1 MARSSSP
8 ELLPALAWHALPEE
22 QAIQRLFGEE
32 LSLAG
37 LLEKGLSQAEVARR
51 QQQYGPNELKAKA
64 ATPAWLK
71 FLQQFNQSLL
81 YILLV
86 AGAIKAFLGSW
97 RNAIVIWAVVV
108 INALISYIQESK
120 AEEAIAALAK
130 SVATEVTVMR
140 EGQKVR
146 VPSRELVPGD
156 VVLLSSGDR
165 VLADLRLVSVRNLRV
180 DESALTGESVP
191 VEKRLGS
198 LPEDTPLAERQNM
211 AYAGSFVTFGQGAGV
226 VVAIGNQTQ
235 TGRIS
240 KLIEEGGSLQ
250 TPLTRKFEAFSLTLL
265 KIILTLAALTFLVG
279 LVQGQAAATVFEA
292 AVALAVSAIPEGL
305 PAVVTVTLAIGVSR
319 MARRHA
325 IIRKL
330 PAVETLGSATV
341 ICSDK
346 TGTLTENQMT
356 VQAIYAGS
364 QLYRVTGSG
373 YSPQG
378 QILFQAADSPIE
390 IHQLPALEACLVAGC
405 LCNDTR
411 LQPKDKGQWEVVGDP
426 TEAALL
432 VAAQK
437 GGLDREDLQRCR
449 PRLDTLPFESQFQYM
464 ATLHRVGP
472 EEHCIYVKGSAE
484 ALLPRCCS
492 QMGSQGEIQPL
503 EAEPIRQQ
511 VEALARQ
518 GLRVLAFAQKTVPS
532 SQTQVDHS
540 DLEEGLIFL
549 GLQGMIDPPRPEA
562 IAAVRA
568 CQSAGIQV
576 KMITGDHVLTA
587 QAIAEQ
593 MGLGGGKPVKAY
605 SGRDLEQLGPEEFV
619 TAANEGSVFAR
630 VAPEQKLRLVE
641 ALQSQG
647 HIVAMTGDGVND
659 APALKQADVGIA
671 MGRGGTEV
679 AKAAADMI
687 LTDDNFASIE
697 AAVEEGRTVYNN
709 LLKAIAFILPVN
721 GGESMTLLLSVLLNR
736 ELPIL
741 AIQVLWLNM
750 INSITMTVPLSF
762 EPSTG
767 REMTQPP
774 RDPDA
779 NLLSPRLLQRILLVS
794 AFNWLLIFGVFE
806 YIEQTTGNLNL
817 ARSMAI
823 QALVIGRIFYLLS
836 LSQAIPTLLG
846 RGRASQL
853 ERHERLMDVA
863 AITIGIGAAIL
874 LQILFSQWSLFNTLF
889 DTAPLTWEQWGFCL
903 VVSLP
908 MANDCGGS
916 TGQPARSGRSL
927 AGPLPLA
934 GSFQLQRRP
943 RGCLQQAWRDPCWGK
958 AKRRFYIREAFRR
971 AQRCLDFC
979 PQGSKGA
986 SPQFSAAGAVV
997 GLAIFDC
1004 A

>member
-1 MARSSSP
+1 LCCGGSPITARSSSP
-8 ELLPALAWHALPEE
+8 EPLSVIAWHALPEE
-22 QAIQRLFGEE
+22 QAIQKLFGEE

-81 YILLV
+81 HILLV

-165 VLADLRLVSVRNLRV
+165 VPADLHLVSVRNLRV
-180 DESALTGESVP
+180 DESAFTGESVP

-464 ATLHRVGP
+464 ATLHRLGP
-472 EEHCIYVKGSAE
+472 EEHCIDVKGSAE

-767 REMTQPP
+767 REMTQLP

-908 MANDCGGS
+908 MIGVAALANRLDPGGVS
-916 TGQPARSGRSL
+916 LARSR
-927 AGPLPLA
+927 
-934 GSFQLQRRP
+934 
-943 RGCLQQAWRDPCWGK
+943 
-958 AKRRFYIREAFRR
+958 
-971 AQRCLDFC
+971 
-979 PQGSKGA
+979 
-986 SPQFSAAGAVV
+986 
-997 GLAIFDC
+997 
-1004 A
+1004 

>member
-1 MARSSSP
+1 MAKSIPAGS
-8 ELLPALAWHALPEE
+8 LPVAPWHALPEE
-22 QAIQRLFGEE
+22 EVARQIVAVDLP
-32 LSLAG
+32 LAA
-37 LLEKGLSQAEVARR
+37 LLERGLSQAEVIQR
-51 QQQYGPNELKAKA
+51 QKQYGPNELKAKA
-64 ATPAWLK
+64 ATPAWVK

-81 YILLV
+81 YILMV
-86 AGAIKAFLGSW
+86 AGAVKAFLGSW

-108 INALISYIQESK
+108 INALIGYIQESK
-120 AEEAIAALAK
+120 AEEAIAALAQ
-130 SVATEVTVMR
+130 SVVTEVTVIR
-140 EGQKVR
+140 EGQKLR

-156 VVLLSSGDR
+156 VVLLSSGDK
-165 VLADLRLVSVRNLRV
+165 VPADLRLLSVRNLQV

-198 LPEDTPLAERQNM
+198 LAEDTPLADRQNM

-240 KLIEEGGSLQ
+240 ELVEKGGSLQ
-250 TPLTRKFEAFSLTLL
+250 TPLTRKFEEFSLMLL
-265 KIILTLAALTFLVG
+265 RIILSLAGLTFLVG
-279 LVQGQAAATVFEA
+279 LAQGQGAASVFEA

-319 MARRHA
+319 MAKRHA

-364 QLYRVTGSG
+364 QLYQVTGSG

-378 QILFQAADSPIE
+378 QILAQEGGDPVE
-390 IHQLPALEACLVAGC
+390 VERLLALQACLLAGC

-411 LQPKDKGQWEVVGDP
+411 LQPKDNGQWEVVGDP

-464 ATLHRVGP
+464 ATLHRLGS
-472 EEHCIYVKGSAE
+472 EEHCIYVKGSVE
-484 ALLPRCCS
+484 ALLSRCHS
-492 QMGSQGEIQPL
+492 QMGSQGEIQSL
-503 EAEPIRQQ
+503 EEERIRQQ

-518 GLRVLAFAQKTVPS
+518 GLRVLAFAQKPVSS
-532 SQTQVDHS
+532 SQTRVDHP
-540 DLEEGLIFL
+540 DLQEGLIFL

-562 IAAVRA
+562 IAAVRS
-568 CQSAGIQV
+568 CQTAGIQV

-605 SGRDLEQLGPEEFV
+605 SGQDLERLSPEKFV

-630 VAPEQKLRLVE
+630 VVPEQKLRLVE
-641 ALQSQG
+641 ALQARGQ
-647 HIVAMTGDGVND
+647 IVAMTGDGVND

-721 GGESMTLLLSVLLNR
+721 GGESMTILLSVLLNR

-750 INSITMTVPLSF
+750 INSITMTVPLAF

-767 REMTQPP
+767 REMTRPP
-774 RDPDA
+774 RDPEA

-794 AFNWLLIFGVFE
+794 VFNWILIFGVFE

-817 ARSMAI
+817 ARTMAI

-853 ERHERLMDVA
+853 EHHERLMDTA
-863 AITIGIGAAIL
+863 AIAIGIGAAIL
-874 LQILFSQWSLFNTLF
+874 LQILFSQWSLFNIIF
-889 DTAPLTWEQWGFCL
+889 DTAPLSWEQWGFCL
-903 VVSLP
+903 LVSLP
-908 MANDCGGS
+908 
-916 TGQPARSGRSL
+916 L
-927 AGPLPLA
+927 
-934 GSFQLQRRP
+934 
-943 RGCLQQAWRDPCWGK
+943 
-958 AKRRFYIREAFRR
+958 IVV
-971 AQRCLDFC
+971 
-979 PQGSKGA
+979 
-986 SPQFSAAGAVV
+986 SAAANRV
-997 GLAIFDC
+997 DPE
-1004 A
+1004 

>member
-1 MARSSSP
+1 MAKSVSP
-8 ELLPALAWHALPEE
+8 DSLPAAPWHALPEE
-22 QAIQRLFGEE
+22 EVARQIVAVDL
-32 LSLAG
+32 LLAA
-37 LLEKGLSQAEVARR
+37 LLERGLSQAEVIQR
-51 QQQYGPNELKAKA
+51 QKQYGPNELKAKA
-64 ATPAWLK
+64 ATPAWVK

-81 YILLV
+81 YILMV
-86 AGAIKAFLGSW
+86 AGAVKAFFGSW

-108 INALISYIQESK
+108 INALIGYIQESK
-120 AEEAIAALAK
+120 AEEAIAALAQ
-130 SVATEVTVMR
+130 SVVTEVTVIR
-140 EGQKVR
+140 EGQKLR

-156 VVLLSSGDR
+156 VVLLSSGDK
-165 VLADLRLVSVRNLRV
+165 VPADLRLLSVRNLQV

-198 LPEDTPLAERQNM
+198 LAEDTPLADRQNM

-240 KLIEEGGSLQ
+240 ELVEKGGSLQ
-250 TPLTRKFEAFSLTLL
+250 TPLTRKFEEFSLMLL
-265 KIILTLAALTFLVG
+265 RIILSLAGLTFLVG
-279 LVQGQAAATVFEA
+279 LVQGQGVASVFEA

-305 PAVVTVTLAIGVSR
+305 PTVVTVTLAIGVSR
-319 MARRHA
+319 MAKRHA

-364 QLYRVTGSG
+364 QLYQVTGSG

-378 QILFQAADSPIE
+378 QILAQEGGDPVE
-390 IHQLPALEACLVAGC
+390 VERLLALQACLLAGC

-411 LQPKDKGQWEVVGDP
+411 LQPKDNGQWEVVGDP
-426 TEAALL
+426 TEAALI
-432 VAAQK
+432 VAGQK
-437 GGLDREDLQRCR
+437 AGLDMDDLQRRR
-449 PRLDTLPFESQFQYM
+449 PRLDSIPFESEFQYM
-464 ATLHRVGP
+464 ATLHRLGP
-472 EEHCIYVKGSAE
+472 EEHCIYVKGSVE
-484 ALLPRCCS
+484 ALLPRCRS

-503 EAEPIRQQ
+503 EEERIRQQ

-532 SQTQVDHS
+532 SQTRVDHP
-540 DLEEGLIFL
+540 DLEGDLVFL

-562 IAAVRA
+562 IAAVRS
-568 CQSAGIQV
+568 CQTAGMQV

-593 MGLGGGKPVKAY
+593 MGLGGGKPVQAY
-605 SGRDLEQLGPEEFV
+605 SGRDLEQLSPEEFV
-619 TAANEGSVFAR
+619 EAANRGSVFAR
-630 VAPEQKLRLVE
+630 VVPEQKLRLVE
-641 ALQSQG
+641 ALQARGQ
-647 HIVAMTGDGVND
+647 IVAMTGDGVND

-721 GGESMTLLLSVLLNR
+721 GGESMTILLSVLLNR

-750 INSITMTVPLSF
+750 INSITMTVPLAF

-767 REMTQPP
+767 REMTRPP
-774 RDPDA
+774 RDPEA

-794 AFNWLLIFGVFE
+794 VFNWILIFGVFE
-806 YIEQTTGNLNL
+806 YIEQTTGSIDL
-817 ARSMAI
+817 ARTMAI

-853 ERHERLMDVA
+853 ERHERLMDTA
-863 AITIGIGAAIL
+863 AIAIGIGAAIL
-874 LQILFSQWSLFNTLF
+874 LQILFSQWSLFNIIF
-889 DTAPLTWEQWGFCL
+889 DTAPLSWEQWGFCL
-903 VVSLP
+903 LVSLP
-908 MANDCGGS
+908 LIVVSAVAN
-916 TGQPARSGRSL
+916 RV
-927 AGPLPLA
+927 
-934 GSFQLQRRP
+934 
-943 RGCLQQAWRDPCWGK
+943 DP
-958 AKRRFYIREAFRR
+958 E
-971 AQRCLDFC
+971 
-979 PQGSKGA
+979 
-986 SPQFSAAGAVV
+986 
-997 GLAIFDC
+997 
-1004 A
+1004 

>member
-1 MARSSSP
+1 MAKSVSP
-8 ELLPALAWHALPEE
+8 DSLPAAPWHALPEE
-22 QAIQRLFGEE
+22 DVARQIVAVDLP
-32 LSLAG
+32 LAA
-37 LLEKGLSQAEVARR
+37 LLERGLSQAEVIQR
-51 QQQYGPNELKAKA
+51 QKQYGPNELKAKA
-64 ATPAWLK
+64 ATPAWVK

-81 YILLV
+81 YILMV
-86 AGAIKAFLGSW
+86 AGAVKAFLGSW

-108 INALISYIQESK
+108 INALIGYIQESK
-120 AEEAIAALAK
+120 AEEAIAALAQ
-130 SVATEVTVMR
+130 SVVTEVTVIR
-140 EGQKVR
+140 DGQKLR

-156 VVLLSSGDR
+156 VVLLSSGDK
-165 VLADLRLVSVRNLRV
+165 VPADLRLLSVRNLQA

-240 KLIEEGGSLQ
+240 ELVEKGGSLQ
-250 TPLTRKFEAFSLTLL
+250 TPLTRKFEEFSLMLL
-265 KIILTLAALTFLVG
+265 RIILSLAGLTFLVG
-279 LVQGQAAATVFEA
+279 LAQGQGAASVFES

-319 MARRHA
+319 MAKRHA

-364 QLYRVTGSG
+364 QLYQVTGSG

-411 LQPKDKGQWEVVGDP
+411 LQPKDNGQWEVVGDP
-426 TEAALL
+426 TEAALI

-437 GGLDREDLQRCR
+437 GGLDLEELQRRR
-449 PRLDTLPFESQFQYM
+449 PRLDSIPFESEFQYM
-464 ATLHRVGP
+464 ATLHCLGP
-472 EEHCIYVKGSAE
+472 EEHCIYVKGSVE

-503 EAEPIRQQ
+503 EEERIRQQ

-532 SQTQVDHS
+532 SQTRVDHP
-540 DLEEGLIFL
+540 DLQEGLIFL

-562 IAAVRA
+562 IAAVRS
-568 CQSAGIQV
+568 CQTAGIQV

-593 MGLGGGKPVKAY
+593 MGLGGGKPVQAY
-605 SGRDLEQLGPEEFV
+605 SGRDLEQLSPEEFV
-619 TAANEGSVFAR
+619 EAANRGSVFAR
-630 VAPEQKLRLVE
+630 VVPEQKLRLVE
-641 ALQSQG
+641 ALQARGQ
-647 HIVAMTGDGVND
+647 IVAMTGDGVND

-721 GGESMTLLLSVLLNR
+721 GGESMTILLSVLLNR

-750 INSITMTVPLSF
+750 INSITMTVPLAF

-767 REMTQPP
+767 REMTRPP
-774 RDPDA
+774 RDPEA

-794 AFNWLLIFGVFE
+794 VFNWILIFGVFE

-817 ARSMAI
+817 ARTMAI

-853 ERHERLMDVA
+853 EHHERLMDTA
-863 AITIGIGAAIL
+863 AIAIGIGAAIL
-874 LQILFSQWSLFNTLF
+874 LQILFSQWSLFNIIF
-889 DTAPLTWEQWGFCL
+889 DTAPLSWEQWGFCL
-903 VVSLP
+903 LVSLP
-908 MANDCGGS
+908 
-916 TGQPARSGRSL
+916 L
-927 AGPLPLA
+927 
-934 GSFQLQRRP
+934 
-943 RGCLQQAWRDPCWGK
+943 
-958 AKRRFYIREAFRR
+958 IVV
-971 AQRCLDFC
+971 
-979 PQGSKGA
+979 
-986 SPQFSAAGAVV
+986 SAAANRV
-997 GLAIFDC
+997 DPE
-1004 A
+1004 

>member
-8 ELLPALAWHALPEE
+8 EPLSVIAWHALPEE
-22 QAIQRLFGEE
+22 QAIQKLFGEE

-165 VLADLRLVSVRNLRV
+165 VPADLRLVSVRNLRV

-279 LVQGQAAATVFEA
+279 LVQGQAAASVFEA

-378 QILFQAADSPIE
+378 QILSPAADSPIE

-405 LCNDTR
+405 LCNNTR

-464 ATLHRVGP
+464 ATLHRLGP

-484 ALLPRCCS
+484 ALLLRCCS

-593 MGLGGGKPVKAY
+593 IGLGGGKPVKAY

-874 LQILFSQWSLFNTLF
+874 LQILFSQWSLFNIIF

-908 MANDCGGS
+908 MIGVAALANRLDPGGAS
-916 TGQPARSGRSL
+916 LARSR
-927 AGPLPLA
+927 
-934 GSFQLQRRP
+934 
-943 RGCLQQAWRDPCWGK
+943 
-958 AKRRFYIREAFRR
+958 
-971 AQRCLDFC
+971 
-979 PQGSKGA
+979 
-986 SPQFSAAGAVV
+986 
-997 GLAIFDC
+997 
-1004 A
+1004 

>member
-1 MARSSSP
+1 MAKSIPAGS
-8 ELLPALAWHALPEE
+8 LPVAPWHALPEE
-22 QAIQRLFGEE
+22 EVARQIVAVDLP
-32 LSLAG
+32 LAA
-37 LLEKGLSQAEVARR
+37 LLERGLSQAEVIQR
-51 QQQYGPNELKAKA
+51 QKQYGPNELKAKA
-64 ATPAWLK
+64 ATPAWVK

-81 YILLV
+81 YILMV
-86 AGAIKAFLGSW
+86 AGAVKAFLGSW

-108 INALISYIQESK
+108 INALIGYIQESK
-120 AEEAIAALAK
+120 AEEAIAALAQ
-130 SVATEVTVMR
+130 SVVTEVTVIR
-140 EGQKVR
+140 EGQKLR

-156 VVLLSSGDR
+156 VVLLSSGDK
-165 VLADLRLVSVRNLRV
+165 VPADLRLLSVRNLQV

-198 LPEDTPLAERQNM
+198 LAEDTPLADRQNM

-240 KLIEEGGSLQ
+240 ELVEKGGSLQ
-250 TPLTRKFEAFSLTLL
+250 TPLTRKFEEFSLMLL
-265 KIILTLAALTFLVG
+265 RIILSLAGLTFLVG
-279 LVQGQAAATVFEA
+279 LAQGQGAASVFEA

-319 MARRHA
+319 MAKRHA

-364 QLYRVTGSG
+364 QLYQVTGSG

-378 QILFQAADSPIE
+378 QILAQEGGDPVE
-390 IHQLPALEACLVAGC
+390 VERLLALQACLLAGC

-411 LQPKDKGQWEVVGDP
+411 LQPKDNGQWEVVGDP
-426 TEAALL
+426 TEAALI
-432 VAAQK
+432 VAGQK
-437 GGLDREDLQRCR
+437 AGLDMDDLQRRR
-449 PRLDTLPFESQFQYM
+449 PRLDSIPFESESQYM
-464 ATLHRVGP
+464 ATLHRLGP
-472 EEHCIYVKGSAE
+472 EEHCIYVKGSVE
-484 ALLPRCCS
+484 ALLPRCHS
-492 QMGSQGEIQPL
+492 QMGSQGEIQSL
-503 EAEPIRQQ
+503 EEGRIRQQ

-532 SQTQVDHS
+532 SQTRVDHP
-540 DLEEGLIFL
+540 DLQEGLIFL

-562 IAAVRA
+562 IAAVRS
-568 CQSAGIQV
+568 CQTAGIQV

-593 MGLGGGKPVKAY
+593 MGLGGGKPVQAY
-605 SGRDLEQLGPEEFV
+605 SGRDLEQLSPEEFV
-619 TAANEGSVFAR
+619 EAANRGSVFAR
-630 VAPEQKLRLVE
+630 VVPEQKLRLVE
-641 ALQSQG
+641 ALQARGQ
-647 HIVAMTGDGVND
+647 IVAMTGDGVND

-736 ELPIL
+736 KLPIL

-750 INSITMTVPLSF
+750 INSITMTVPLAF

-767 REMTQPP
+767 REMTRPP
-774 RDPDA
+774 RDPNA

-794 AFNWLLIFGVFE
+794 VFNWILIFGVFE

-817 ARSMAI
+817 ARTMAI

-853 ERHERLMDVA
+853 ERHERLMDTA
-863 AITIGIGAAIL
+863 AIAIGIGAAIL
-874 LQILFSQWSLFNTLF
+874 LQILFSQWSLFNIIF
-889 DTAPLTWEQWGFCL
+889 DTAPLSWEQWGFCL
-903 VVSLP
+903 LVSLP
-908 MANDCGGS
+908 
-916 TGQPARSGRSL
+916 L
-927 AGPLPLA
+927 
-934 GSFQLQRRP
+934 
-943 RGCLQQAWRDPCWGK
+943 
-958 AKRRFYIREAFRR
+958 IVV
-971 AQRCLDFC
+971 
-979 PQGSKGA
+979 
-986 SPQFSAAGAVV
+986 SAAANRV
-997 GLAIFDC
+997 DPE
-1004 A
+1004 

>member
-1 MARSSSP
+1 MAKSVSP
-8 ELLPALAWHALPEE
+8 DSLPAAPWHALPEE
-22 QAIQRLFGEE
+22 DVARQIVAVDL
-32 LSLAG
+32 LLAA
-37 LLEKGLSQAEVARR
+37 LLERGLSQAEVIQR
-51 QQQYGPNELKAKA
+51 QKQYGPNELKAKA
-64 ATPAWLK
+64 ATPAWVK

-81 YILLV
+81 YILMV
-86 AGAIKAFLGSW
+86 AGAVKAFLGSW

-108 INALISYIQESK
+108 INALIGYIQESK
-120 AEEAIAALAK
+120 AEEAIAALAR
-130 SVATEVTVMR
+130 SVVTEVTVIR
-140 EGQKVR
+140 EGQKLR

-156 VVLLSSGDR
+156 VVLLSSGDK
-165 VLADLRLVSVRNLRV
+165 VPADLRLLSVRNLQV

-198 LPEDTPLAERQNM
+198 LPEETSLADRQNM

-240 KLIEEGGSLQ
+240 ELVEKGGSLQ
-250 TPLTRKFEAFSLTLL
+250 TPLTRKFEEFSLMLL
-265 KIILTLAALTFLVG
+265 RIILSLAGLTFLVG
-279 LVQGQAAATVFEA
+279 LAQGQGAASVFEA

-319 MARRHA
+319 MAKRHA

-364 QLYRVTGSG
+364 QLYQVTGSG

-378 QILFQAADSPIE
+378 QILAQEGGDPVE
-390 IHQLPALEACLVAGC
+390 VERLLALQACLLAGC

-411 LQPKDKGQWEVVGDP
+411 LKLKDNGQWEVVGDP
-426 TEAALL
+426 TEAALI
-432 VAAQK
+432 VAGQK
-437 GGLDREDLQRCR
+437 AGLDMDDLQRRR
-449 PRLDTLPFESQFQYM
+449 PRLDSIPFESEFQYM
-464 ATLHRVGP
+464 ATLHRLGP
-472 EEHCIYVKGSAE
+472 EEHCIYVKGSVE
-484 ALLPRCCS
+484 ALLPRCRS

-503 EAEPIRQQ
+503 EEERIRQQ

-532 SQTQVDHS
+532 SQTRVDHP
-540 DLEEGLIFL
+540 DLQEGLIFL

-562 IAAVRA
+562 IAAVRS
-568 CQSAGIQV
+568 CQTAGMQV

-593 MGLGGGKPVKAY
+593 MGLGGGKPVQAY
-605 SGRDLEQLGPEEFV
+605 SGRDLEQLSPEEFV
-619 TAANEGSVFAR
+619 EAANRGSVFAR
-630 VAPEQKLRLVE
+630 VVPEQKLRLVE
-641 ALQSQG
+641 ALQARGQ
-647 HIVAMTGDGVND
+647 IVAMTGDGVND

-721 GGESMTLLLSVLLNR
+721 GGESMTILLSVLLNR

-750 INSITMTVPLSF
+750 INSITMTVPLAF

-767 REMTQPP
+767 REMTRPP
-774 RDPDA
+774 RDPEA

-794 AFNWLLIFGVFE
+794 VFNWILIFGVFE

-817 ARSMAI
+817 ARTMAI

-853 ERHERLMDVA
+853 ERHERLMDTA
-863 AITIGIGAAIL
+863 AIAIGIGAAIL
-874 LQILFSQWSLFNTLF
+874 LQILFSQWSLFNIIF
-889 DTAPLTWEQWGFCL
+889 DTAPLSWEQWGFCL
-903 VVSLP
+903 LVSLP
-908 MANDCGGS
+908 LIVVSAVAN
-916 TGQPARSGRSL
+916 RV
-927 AGPLPLA
+927 
-934 GSFQLQRRP
+934 
-943 RGCLQQAWRDPCWGK
+943 DP
-958 AKRRFYIREAFRR
+958 E
-971 AQRCLDFC
+971 
-979 PQGSKGA
+979 
-986 SPQFSAAGAVV
+986 
-997 GLAIFDC
+997 
-1004 A
+1004 

>member
-1 MARSSSP
+1 MAKSVSP
-8 ELLPALAWHALPEE
+8 DSLPAAPWHALPEE
-22 QAIQRLFGEE
+22 DVARQIVAVDL
-32 LSLAG
+32 LLAA
-37 LLEKGLSQAEVARR
+37 LLERGLSQAEVIQR
-51 QQQYGPNELKAKA
+51 QKQYGPNELKAKA
-64 ATPAWLK
+64 ATPAWVK

-81 YILLV
+81 YILMV
-86 AGAIKAFLGSW
+86 AGAVKAFLGSW

-108 INALISYIQESK
+108 INALIGYIQESK
-120 AEEAIAALAK
+120 AEEAIAALAQ
-130 SVATEVTVMR
+130 SVVTEVTVIR
-140 EGQKVR
+140 EGQKLR

-156 VVLLSSGDR
+156 VVLLSSGDK
-165 VLADLRLVSVRNLRV
+165 VPADLRLLSVRNLQV

-198 LPEDTPLAERQNM
+198 LPEETSLADRQNM

-240 KLIEEGGSLQ
+240 ELVEKGGSLQ
-250 TPLTRKFEAFSLTLL
+250 TPLTRKFEEFSLMLL
-265 KIILTLAALTFLVG
+265 RIILTLAALTFLVG

-305 PAVVTVTLAIGVSR
+305 PTVVTVTLAIGVSR
-319 MARRHA
+319 MAKRHA

-378 QILFQAADSPIE
+378 QILAQEGGDPVE
-390 IHQLPALEACLVAGC
+390 VERLLALQACLLAGC

-411 LQPKDKGQWEVVGDP
+411 LKLKDNGQWEVVGDP

-437 GGLDREDLQRCR
+437 GGLDLEELQRRR
-449 PRLDTLPFESQFQYM
+449 PRLDSIPFESEFQYM
-464 ATLHRVGP
+464 ATLHRLGP
-472 EEHCIYVKGSAE
+472 EEHCLYVKGSVE
-484 ALLPRCCS
+484 ALLSRCHS

-503 EAEPIRQQ
+503 EEERIRQQ

-532 SQTQVDHS
+532 SQTRVDHP
-540 DLEEGLIFL
+540 DLQEGLIFL

-562 IAAVRA
+562 IAAVHS
-568 CQSAGIQV
+568 CQTAGIQV

-593 MGLGGGKPVKAY
+593 MGLGGGKPVQAY
-605 SGRDLEQLGPEEFV
+605 SGRDLEQLSPEEFV
-619 TAANEGSVFAR
+619 EAANRGAVFAR
-630 VAPEQKLRLVE
+630 VVPEQKLRLVE
-641 ALQSQG
+641 ALQARGQ
-647 HIVAMTGDGVND
+647 IVAMTGDGVND

-721 GGESMTLLLSVLLNR
+721 GGESMTILLSVLLNR

-750 INSITMTVPLSF
+750 INSITMTVPLAF

-767 REMTQPP
+767 REMTRPP
-774 RDPDA
+774 RDPEA

-794 AFNWLLIFGVFE
+794 VFNWILIFGVFE

-817 ARSMAI
+817 ARTMAI

-853 ERHERLMDVA
+853 ERHERLMDTA
-863 AITIGIGAAIL
+863 AIAIGIGAAIL
-874 LQILFSQWSLFNTLF
+874 LQILFSQWSLFNIIF
-889 DTAPLTWEQWGFCL
+889 DTAPLSWEQWGFCL
-903 VVSLP
+903 LVSLP
-908 MANDCGGS
+908 
-916 TGQPARSGRSL
+916 L
-927 AGPLPLA
+927 
-934 GSFQLQRRP
+934 
-943 RGCLQQAWRDPCWGK
+943 
-958 AKRRFYIREAFRR
+958 IVV
-971 AQRCLDFC
+971 
-979 PQGSKGA
+979 
-986 SPQFSAAGAVV
+986 SAAANRV
-997 GLAIFDC
+997 DPE
-1004 A
+1004 